1 MSVGRRRFSLALIA
15 CGSAIVLAATAVSG
29 SASTAQAKKIRIG
42 LVLPALS
49 NPFIAPIRDGAVAE
63 AKRLGNVQVLTTGT
77 NIPAEQLNALNT
89 YLAAGVDAL
98 MYDPIDSAAIS
109 PAVVAANKKG
119 VPVIAVVGGTEQGEL
134 ATFITPEWYKAGF
147 TVGQQVASRWCKSLD
162 PCKVGL
168 VAGTNAPGP
177 GLDSGK
183 GMIAGV
189 KTKPNVQFVQAVY
202 TDYSAE
208 QSLKAAQQ
216 ILTGHPDINFVMAWW
231 SVGTISTVSAIRT
244 ANKTGDV
251 GTNSL
256 TGACPVLSDMLA
268 GAVYNDAMMFP
279 ELMGQAG
286 VQSAVKLVNGQKV
299 PKRQAS
305 PYYGITKPKAEAILS
320 GKIKPPA
327 GVPVLA
333 HLKAAK
339 AGCK

>member
-1 MSVGRRRFSLALIA
+1 MSVVRRRLSVTLLALA
-15 CGSAIVLAATAVSG
+15 GAAALLATTAIPG
-29 SASTAQAKKIRIG
+29 SASTGQKRIRIG

-49 NPFIAPIRDGAVAE
+49 NPFISPIRDGAVAE
-63 AKRLGNVQVLTTGT
+63 AKRLGNVEVLAKGT

-89 YLAAGVDAL
+89 YIAAGVDAL

-109 PAVVAANKKG
+109 PAVLAANKKG
-119 VPVIAVVGGTEQGEL
+119 IPVIAVVGGTEKGRL
-134 ATFITPEWYKAGF
+134 AAFITPEWYKAGYA
-147 TVGQQVASRWCKSLD
+147 VGQQVATGWCKSRN

-168 VAGTNAPGP
+168 VGGTNAPGP

-189 KTKPNVQFVQAVY
+189 KSRRNVQFAQVVY

-244 ANKTGDV
+244 ANKTEDV

-256 TGACPVLSDMLA
+256 TGACPVLKDLLA
-268 GAVYNDAMMFP
+268 GRVYNDAMMFP
-279 ELMGQAG
+279 ELMGKAG
-286 VQSAVKLVNGQKV
+286 VQSAVKLLNGQKV

-305 PYYGITKPKAEAILS
+305 PYYLITRAKANSILS

-327 GVPVLA
+327 GLPVLA